1 MWLHYC
7 AFAALVLVAALSGGH
22 HQRRARRSRATLVL
36 SFLMFVAFA
45 SLRATTVGNDTIRY
59 DRFFEEVALTDSF
72 TEALTVSRYEQ
83 GYVALNYVVSRFTD
97 DFNILL
103 LIVAVFS
110 FGSVALFIQRY
121 ARSTSLAVLL
131 AFGMSVFYDVM
142 LAIRQGIAVAIFL
155 FAFSAIVDRKP
166 LRYLVLVGLAAQF
179 HSSAFILLVV
189 YFISSLKVR
198 TFGDGL
204 KWGALVGVAMLSLN
218 WLLSEVANVSTYYGQ
233 YLSSEY
239 AEGGARMATVMA
251 VAVRLIL
258 IALAATCGWSAAM
271 AADDTAVTRN
281 LLTLVVVDVAIVV
294 VSLGFN
300 LLDRFEMYFTL
311 PFVVGLTNIVAR
323 DAGERDS
330 YVPVPMVMAAF
341 ARMTVLLLFRPG
353 WYTLFPYRTILE
365 EGVS

>member
-1 MWLHYC
+1 MWLHYS
-7 AFAALVLVAALSGGH
+7 AFAALVLVAALFGGH
-22 HQRRARRSRATLVL
+22 HQQRSQKPKAALVL

-59 DRFFEEVALTDSF
+59 DRFFEEIAQTDSF

-83 GYVALNYVVSRFTD
+83 GYVAVNYVISRFTD
-97 DFNILL
+97 NFNILL
-103 LIVAVFS
+103 LVVAVFS

-155 FAFSAIVDRKP
+155 LAFSAVVDRKP
-166 LRYLVLVGLAAQF
+166 LRYLVLIVLAAQF
-179 HSSAFILLVV
+179 HSSAFVLLVV
-189 YFISSLKVR
+189 YFIPSLKVN

-204 KWGALVGVAMLSLN
+204 KWGALVGFIMLSLN
-218 WLLSEVANVSTYYGQ
+218 GLLSEVANVSAYYGQ

-258 IALAATCGWSAAM
+258 VALAATCGWSAAM
-271 AADDTAVTRN
+271 AADDTEVTHN

-311 PFVVGLTNIVAR
+311 PFVVGLTNVVAR
-323 DAGERDS
+323 NTGERS
-330 YVPVPMVMAAF
+330 AYVPVPMVVTAF
-341 ARMTVLLLFRPG
+341 ARMTVLLLYRPG
-353 WYTLFPYRTILE
+353 WYTLFPYHTIFE
-365 EGVS
+365 EGAS